1 MGECRFADVN
11 VVVPPLP
18 HVQVRVGDL
27 PRVPDEM
34 VLDKSWWRAPHVGY
48 LRETDTDTTLV
59 ESDIGLSICVFFNF
73 PRLEKWW

>member
-1 MGECRFADVN
+1 MGEFRFVDVN

-59 ESDIGLSICVFFNF
+59 ESETSVFWFVCFYF